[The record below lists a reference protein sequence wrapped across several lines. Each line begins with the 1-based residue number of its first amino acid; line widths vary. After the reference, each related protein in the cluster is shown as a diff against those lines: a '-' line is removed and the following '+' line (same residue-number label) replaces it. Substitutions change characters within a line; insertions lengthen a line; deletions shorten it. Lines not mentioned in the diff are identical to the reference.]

1 MTAVGRQRK
10 ETARHNQSVLK
21 LADHMSEF
29 LAVTPI
35 TEQSVTKIRLFIAK
49 MVFLLNVSDRFIR
62 LVLAE
67 ERYGWLIGLVW
78 AGVNG
83 LS

>member
-1 MTAVGRQRK
+1 MTAARRQRK
-10 ETARHNQSVLK
+10 ETARENQSVLK

-29 LAVTPI
+29 LAVIPI

-49 MVFLLNVSDRFIR
+49 MVFLLNVSDCFSR
-62 LVLAE
+62 LILGV
-67 ERYGWLIGLVW
+67 ERRCWLTGLVW
-78 AGVNG
+78 VGVNG